1 MIVLMPIALYQ
12 SHTKNQ
18 DLTNSLYLGT
28 SNTGVY
34 SNWVILNPIIGQC
47 EGSLGWLVNTYSID
61 TRTGVMLGFIISA
74 TTGTNGNI
82 R

>member
-1 MIVLMPIALYQ
+1 MPIALYVL
-12 SHTKNQ
+12 HTKNQ
-18 DLTNSLYLGT
+18 DLTSSLYLGI
-28 SNTGVY
+28 SDTGVY

-47 EGSLGWLVNTYSID
+47 EGSLGWLINTYTID

-74 TTGTNGNI
+74 TTGTNGNL

>member
-1 MIVLMPIALYQ
+1 MIVLMPIALYR
-12 SHTKNQ
+12 SHIKNQ

-28 SNTGVY
+28 SNTGAY

-47 EGSLGWLVNTYSID
+47 EGNLGWLVNTYTID
-61 TRTGVMLGFIISA
+61 TRTGAMLGFIISA

>member
-1 MIVLMPIALYQ
+1 MPIALYVL
-12 SHTKNQ
+12 HTKNQ
-18 DLTNSLYLGT
+18 DLTSSLYLGI
-28 SNTGVY
+28 SDTGVY

-47 EGSLGWLVNTYSID
+47 EGSLGWLINTYTID
-61 TRTGVMLGFIISA
+61 TRTGVMLGIIISA

>member
-1 MIVLMPIALYQ
+1 MIVLMPIALYV
-12 SHTKNQ
+12 SHTKSQ
-18 DLTNSLYLGT
+18 DLTSSLYLGT
-28 SNTGVY
+28 SDTGVY

-47 EGSLGWLVNTYSID
+47 EGNLGWLINTYSID

>member
-1 MIVLMPIALYQ
+1 MPIALYVL
-12 SHTKNQ
+12 HTKNQ
-18 DLTNSLYLGT
+18 DLTSSLYLGI
-28 SNTGVY
+28 SDTGVY

-47 EGSLGWLVNTYSID
+47 EGSLGWLINTYTID